1 MNSPSSPNRV
11 INNQFRL
18 KKKLSAGS
26 YGVVFEAEDI
36 IKNQMVAVKIEK
48 KEKNS
53 TLDREIHILT
63 RL

>member
-1 MNSPSSPNRV
+1 M
-11 INNQFRL
+11 L

-26 YGVVFEAEDI
+26 YGVVFEAEDT
-36 IKNQMVAVKIEK
+36 IKKMMVAVKIEK